1 MFKHAALGV
10 ALLALG
16 AFSGCDAATTPPPAT
31 TTSIPMK
38 KDGGVYVVPVS
49 INGAASIDCIVDSGA
64 SDVNIPAEVYRKL
77 VRDGKVQESDLLGT
91 QDYVLADGSSESGR
105 TIRIKSLK
113 VGGITVTNVVASIGG
128 NGSSALLGQS
138 FLERFHSWSLDNG
151 KHALVLIGPPSAGPR
166 LPTGPKNVA
175 GPPSVANAGSG
186 GSPTSG
192 AADGGAPGGGA
203 HPQGDGT
210 TVAQLPSGHTTHRD
224 HSHAT
229 PPQSSDPLDDHLTAQ
244 HSQDDGDQ

>member
-1 MFKHAALGV
+1 MFKHAALAV
-10 ALLALG
+10 AMLAIG
-16 AFSGCDAATTPPPAT
+16 AFSGCDAATAPPPAT

-49 INGAASIDCIVDSGA
+49 INGAATIDCIVDSGA

-77 VRDGKVQESDLLGT
+77 VREGKVQQSDLLGT

-113 VGGITVTNVVASIGG
+113 VGSITVTNVVASIGG

-138 FLERFHSWSLDNG
+138 FLERFHSWSLDNTR
-151 KHALVLIGPPSAGPR
+151 HALVLIGPPSAGPHI
-166 LPTGPKNVA
+166 PTGPKTVD
-175 GPPSVANAGSG
+175 GPPSVANAGTG
-186 GSPTSG
+186 GSPTS
-192 AADGGAPGGGA
+192 GAPGGGA
-203 HPQGDGT
+203 HPQGPVDRT
-210 TVAQLPSGHTTHRD
+210 TVAQIPGDHTSHRGRSHTT
-224 HSHAT
+224 
-229 PPQSSDPLDDHLTAQ
+229 PPESSDPLDDHLTAQ